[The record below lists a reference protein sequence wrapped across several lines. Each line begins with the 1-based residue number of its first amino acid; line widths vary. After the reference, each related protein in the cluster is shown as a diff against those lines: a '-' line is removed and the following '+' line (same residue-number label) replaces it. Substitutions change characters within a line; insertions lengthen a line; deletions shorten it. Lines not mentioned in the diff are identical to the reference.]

1 MNQTGAEQ
9 GEVSMKCWCVFKK
22 ELRIYFGSVLA
33 YALTAAFLVLSGYFF
48 YTDLIFSDLF
58 GTFSSATST
67 LWQYYFLDLRFVTL
81 LIIPL
86 LTMRLFAEEK
96 KLGTIELLWTY
107 PLRDPSIILGKF
119 LSCFFIFGIMLACTL
134 VYPLLLTLIYPL
146 AWGPPLV
153 GYLGVLLM
161 GAAFIACGIFL
172 SSLTENQAV
181 SAFSTY
187 GLLVLLWF
195 VTWNE
200 EAFGPELIAVV
211 SRLSLFDRFED
222 FAKGVINTHDIIFF
236 VVATLV
242 FLYFTV
248 QSLESR
254 KWRGLR

>member
-1 MNQTGAEQ
+1 
-9 GEVSMKCWCVFKK
+9 MKWWCVFKK
-22 ELRIYFGSVLA
+22 ELLVYFGSFIA

-58 GTFSSATST
+58 GTFTSTTST

-96 KLGTIELLWTY
+96 KLGTIELLGTY
-107 PLRDPSIILGKF
+107 PLRDSSIILGKF
-119 LSCFFIFGIMLACTL
+119 LSCFFIFVVMVACTL
-134 VYPLLLTLIYPL
+134 VYPLLLASVYPL

-153 GYLGVLLM
+153 GYLGVLLL
-161 GAAFIACGIFL
+161 GAAFIACGTFL
-172 SSLTENQAV
+172 SSLTENQVV

-195 VTWNE
+195 VNWNE

-222 FAKGVINTHDIIFF
+222 FSKGVINTNDMTFF
-236 VVATLV
+236 AIMTLV

-254 KWRGLR
+254 KWRGMR

>member
-1 MNQTGAEQ
+1 
-9 GEVSMKCWCVFKK
+9 MKWWCVFKK
-22 ELRIYFGSVLA
+22 ELLVYFGSVLA

-58 GTFSSATST
+58 GSFSSTTAT

-119 LSCFFIFGIMLACTL
+119 LGCFFIFGIMLACTL

-146 AWGPPLV
+146 AWGTPLV

-172 SSLTENQAV
+172 SSLTENQVV
-181 SAFSTY
+181 SAFFTY
-187 GLLVLLWF
+187 SLLVLLWF

-200 EAFGPELIAVV
+200 EAFGPDLITVV

-222 FAKGVINTHDIIFF
+222 FAKGVINTHDITFF